1 MTYKLSI
8 ITVCY
13 NEPNLEK
20 TCKSII
26 EQTYQDFE
34 WIVVDG
40 GSNEQTQNIW
50 NKYKNRTNTFVSEKD
65 SGVYNA
71 MNKGIKQSNGEY
83 LLFLNAGDYLF
94 DKDALKKVI
103 DKKLDRDICYANNMV
118 YEDENHSYIKR
129 YPKVLDYSFWIKNT
143 LCHQAT
149 FIKHELFEKYGFYNE
164 NHRIV
169 SDLEIWIL
177 FLHVKKVSYKNI
189 DVICSVFIN
198 GGISTNKNYE
208 ELAYKERNELIDK
221 YFTKEEIEKAQK
233 EQYSLME
240 NIFSI
245 KDHWDCKHKVLTVLG
260 IHIKL
265 KHF

>member
-1 MTYKLSI
+1 M
-8 ITVCY
+8 
-13 NEPNLEK
+13 
-20 TCKSII
+20 
-26 EQTYQDFE
+26 
-34 WIVVDG
+34 
-40 GSNEQTQNIW
+40 
-50 NKYKNRTNTFVSEKD
+50 
-65 SGVYNA
+65 
-71 MNKGIKQSNGEY
+71 
-83 LLFLNAGDYLF
+83 
-94 DKDALKKVI
+94 
-103 DKKLDRDICYANNMV
+103 
-118 YEDENHSYIKR
+118 
-129 YPKVLDYSFWIKNT
+129 
-143 LCHQAT
+143 
-149 FIKHELFEKYGFYNE
+149 
-164 NHRIV
+164 
-169 SDLEIWIL
+169 EIWIL

-245 KDHWDCKHKVLTVLG
+245 KDHWDCKHKILTVLG